1 LVTKHIVSLT
11 ADNNQHNSYL
21 SNNINTNNLQ
31 EFMSN
36 GFVNPELIPK
46 TGYGKVIISFQKGVV
61 VDIKQ
66 EISLKPSDIIKNY
79 RKPVIK

>member
-1 LVTKHIVSLT
+1 LVNDQIVSLN
-11 ADNNQHNSYL
+11 ADKIQHNSYL

-36 GFVNPELIPK
+36 GFVNPDLIPK
-46 TGYGKVIISFQKGVV
+46 TGYGKVIISFQKGIV

-66 EISLKPSDIIKNY
+66 EISLKPSDILKNY
-79 RKPVIK
+79 RKPVK

>member
-1 LVTKHIVSLT
+1 MVNDQIVSLN
-11 ADNNQHNSYL
+11 ADKIQHNSYL

-36 GFVNPELIPK
+36 GFVNPDLIPK
-46 TGYGKVIISFQKGVV
+46 TGYGKVIISFQKGIV

-66 EISLKPSDIIKNY
+66 EISLKPSDILKNY
-79 RKPVIK
+79 RKPVK

>member
-1 LVTKHIVSLT
+1 MVYDQIVSLN
-11 ADNNQHNSYL
+11 ADKNQRNSNL
-21 SNNINTNNLQ
+21 SNSIDTNNLQ

-36 GFVNPELIPK
+36 GFVNPDLIPK
-46 TGYGKVIISFQKGVV
+46 TGYGKVIISFQKGIV

-79 RKPVIK
+79 RKPVK